1 MRLKTEPLTREA
13 FAPYGEVIEAGTGER
28 RVINA
33 GYAVRWHDL
42 ARLDVSAEGGA
53 AIASVFEAAPR
64 PAPVAISMMERHPLG
79 TQAFVPMED
88 RDWFVVVAAADA
100 PLSPASLHAFRATGR
115 QGVNY
120 GRNVWHHPLLVA
132 AAQRFLVIDRDGP
145 GENLVEVDLPPG
157 VILEI

>member
-1 MRLKTEPLTREA
+1 MRLKADPLTREA
-13 FAPYGEVIEAGTGER
+13 FQPFGQVIEAGAGER

-42 ARLDVSAEGGA
+42 ATIDVAAENGA
-53 AIASVFEAAPR
+53 PIVSVFEATPR
-64 PAPVAISMMERHPLG
+64 PAPVAIAMMERHPLG
-79 TQAFVPMED
+79 TQAFAPLEE

-100 PLSPASLHAFRATGR
+100 PLSPASLRAFRATGR

-132 AAQRFLVIDRDGP
+132 ARQRFLVIDRDGP
-145 GENLVEVDLPPG
+145 GGNLVERDLPPG
-157 VILEI
+157 VVLEM